1 MDSGK
6 SGTAAQETRGKWIK
20 TNRGVGVCL
29 AGLIILLLVYLF
41 NQEWVYQTLR
51 DGFRL
56 GFFTVIS
63 AVTMLA
69 CAVALIFD
77 RHKEVVEDDVA
88 AADRLDF
95 IIPAA
100 AMLICYAYFRAAW
113 FLDFLIVTP
122 LFLIA
127 STYALGIRP
136 LKTAIMAGVIISV
149 VIYILFRLIGIE
161 LPTRIIWF

>member
-1 MDSGK
+1 MESD
-6 SGTAAQETRGKWIK
+6 TAAPETRSKWIK
-20 TNRGVGVCL
+20 TNRGIGVCL
-29 AGLIILLLVYLF
+29 AGLIILLLIYLF
-41 NQEWVYQTLR
+41 TQGWVYQTLR

-56 GFFTVIS
+56 GFFSVIS

-69 CAVALIFD
+69 CSVALIFD
-77 RHKEVVEDDVA
+77 RHKEAVEDNVA
-88 AADRLDF
+88 IADRLDF
-95 IIPAA
+95 IIPVV
-100 AMLICYAYFRAAW
+100 AMLVCYVYFRAAW
-113 FLDFLIVTP
+113 FLDFLIITP

-136 LKTAIMAGVIISV
+136 LKTSIMAGVIISV